1 MALVKALMLNVLLV
15 IILIVSGIVAQSNAL
30 LANGLDNLSDA
41 AVYGL
46 SYFAL
51 FKGLKW
57 QIRAARVSGVMLI
70 ILAIGVT
77 VEAIRGFL
85 YGSEPLG
92 STIMIMSIIAAAINI
107 LSLKVLKS
115 THTEN
120 VNLRAAWK
128 FSIND
133 LLANLGALV
142 AGLLV
147 IVLRTNIPDL
157 IVGLLIAIYATKEG
171 IEILKDAK
179 NEAGSNSNVEHN

>member
-1 MALVKALMLNVLLV
+1 MKALMLNVLLV
-15 IILIVSGIVAQSNAL
+15 IVLLTSGIVAQSNAL

-51 FKGLKW
+51 LKGIQW

-70 ILAIGVT
+70 ILAVGVT
-77 VEAIRGFL
+77 IESIRGFL
-85 YGSEPLG
+85 YGSEPVGL
-92 STIMIMSIIAAAINI
+92 TIIIMSIVAAIINV
-107 LSLKVLKS
+107 LSLKVLKG
-115 THTEN
+115 TRTEN

-142 AGLLV
+142 AGVLV

-157 IVGLLIAIYATKEG
+157 IVGMLVALYATKEG
-171 IEILKDAK
+171 IEILRDAK
-179 NEAGSNSNVEHN
+179 NEAENNSDAKV

>member
-1 MALVKALMLNVLLV
+1 MKALTLNVILV
-15 IILIVSGIVAQSNAL
+15 IILIISGLIAQSKAL

-51 FKGLKW
+51 FKGIQW
-57 QIRAARVSGVMLI
+57 QIRAARVSGIMLI
-70 ILAIGVT
+70 VLAVGVT
-77 VEAIRGFL
+77 IEAVRGFL
-85 YGSEPLG
+85 YGSEPVGL
-92 STIMIMSIIAAAINI
+92 TIIIISIVAAIINV

-115 THTEN
+115 TRTEN

-133 LLANLGALV
+133 LLANSGALV
-142 AGLLV
+142 AGVLV
-147 IVLRTNIPDL
+147 IVLKTNIPDL
-157 IVGLLIAIYATKEG
+157 IVGLLIAIYATNEG

-179 NEAGSNSNVEHN
+179 TEAKNNAQNTD